1 MNNLLSTSFIPTTE
15 QLIEQ
20 FSHPEYQGREV
31 EAWIF
36 ADQEQRQQ
44 VETRLL
50 EVGVKA
56 KIRSAYKPL
65 LHFFLE
71 ELPLD
76 LGTLSSVE
84 VAYPVHKSASEK
96 RFLLETYPLAAL
108 FTAPVS
114 FSVNKDSVD
123 FYQVTLHRQ
132 DATSLHYHVFA
143 PNYLHLDI
151 IGQQHLSPCGWLKV
165 IGSRGETLENKRL
178 ETDYERLFNT
188 AMKVISEHSWGENS
202 PYFEELNL
210 QVTLPWK
217 ERPLAYQHEVI
228 SLSEAL
234 HEDLYFS
241 ILEWFKVKQ
250 GYLPTDRE
258 GQPGQIVPEVIY
270 SAQSPLS
277 LTIETRPYQPY
288 TTHSLQVLEKASA
301 PLSIAQVR
309 AELELIEGT
318 EFTASTITGKVIQ
331 ARYHE
336 GSDYPVMI
344 SGGQHAN
351 ETTGVVGA
359 LRAAQYLHEEANSH
373 FTISPLENPDG
384 YALHQRLIN
393 DNPNHMHHAARYT
406 ALGDD
411 LEYRIEAPLYEK
423 EIRHK
428 ARAIS
433 QAQLHI
439 NLHGYPSHEW
449 TRPFSG
455 YVPHGFT
462 MWTIPKGFFLI
473 LRHNPDARW
482 SAYAEEFI
490 HQVTLELVKL
500 PGVLAFNDK
509 QVALYKAHAGDTEFR
524 IINSFPCLISHSKE
538 GDIPLQLITE
548 YPDETVYGE
557 DFIAG
562 HNVQM
567 ATVLAA
573 YKAHQMLSSK

>member
-1 MNNLLSTSFIPTTE
+1 MNHIFSTNFIPTTE
-15 QLIEQ
+15 QLIEK
-20 FSHPEYQGREV
+20 FSHPECQGQEV

-36 ADQEQRQQ
+36 ADKEQRQQ
-44 VETRLL
+44 LETRLL

-71 ELPLD
+71 ELALD
-76 LGTLSSVE
+76 LSTLTSVE

-108 FTAPVS
+108 LEAPVN
-114 FSVNKDSVD
+114 FSENKDSVD
-123 FYQVTLHRQ
+123 FYKVTLYRL
-132 DATSLHYHVFA
+132 DATPLSYHVFA
-143 PNYLHLDI
+143 PNYLHLDV

-165 IGSRGETLENKRL
+165 VNQQGENLENKRL
-178 ETDYERLFNT
+178 ITDYEMLFSS
-188 AMKVISEHSWGENS
+188 AMKAVSEHSWGENS
-202 PYFEELNL
+202 PYFEELNI
-210 QVTLPWK
+210 QVSLPWK
-217 ERPLAYQHEVI
+217 EFPLAYQHEII

-258 GQPGQIVPEVIY
+258 GQPGQIVPEITY
-270 SAQSPLS
+270 SANSSLS
-277 LTIETRPYQPY
+277 LSIETRPYQINK
-288 TTHSLQVLEKASA
+288 THSLQILEKASA
-301 PLSIAQVR
+301 PLSMAQVS
-309 AELELIEGT
+309 AELALIEGT
-318 EFTASTITGKVIQ
+318 EFTASTITGQAIQ
-331 ARYHE
+331 ARYHY
-336 GSDYPVMI
+336 GTDFPVMI

-351 ETTGVVGA
+351 ETTGVVGT
-359 LRAAQYLHEEANSH
+359 LRAAQYLNEQPNSH

-393 DNPNHMHHAARYT
+393 DNPCHMHHAARYT

-411 LEYRIEAPLYEK
+411 LEYRIEAPFYEK

-433 QAQLHI
+433 QAKLHI

-473 LRHNPDARW
+473 LRHNSNPEW

-509 QVALYKAHAGDTEFR
+509 QIELYKVHAGDSMFR

-548 YPDETVYGE
+548 YPDETLYGE
-557 DFIAG
+557 HFIAG
-562 HNVQM
+562 HNVQT

-573 YKAHQMLSSK
+573 YKAHQILSSK

>member
-1 MNNLLSTSFIPTTE
+1 MSHILSTSFTPTTE

-20 FSHPEYQGREV
+20 FSHPECQGQEV
-31 EAWIF
+31 EAWVF
-36 ADQEQRQQ
+36 ADQEHRKQ

-50 EVGVKA
+50 KNGVKA

-71 ELPLD
+71 DLPVD
-76 LGTLSSVE
+76 LSNISSVE
-84 VAYPVHKSASEK
+84 VTYPVHESASEK

-108 FTAPVS
+108 LEAPVN
-114 FSVNKDSVD
+114 FSENKDSVD

-132 DATSLHYHVFA
+132 DATPLRYQVFA
-143 PNYLHLDI
+143 PNHLHLDI

-165 IGSRGETLENKRL
+165 VNPQGESLDNKRL
-178 ETDYERLFNT
+178 ETDYERLFST
-188 AMKVISEHSWGENS
+188 AMKAVSEHSWGEKS

-210 QVTLPWK
+210 QVSLPWK
-217 ERPLAYQHEVI
+217 ELSVAYQHEVI

-258 GQPGQIVPEVIY
+258 GQPGQIVPEITY
-270 SAQSPLS
+270 SAQSLLS
-277 LTIETRPYQPY
+277 LAIETQPYQVNK
-288 TTHSLQVLEKASA
+288 THNLQVLETANA
-301 PLSIAQVR
+301 PLSMTQIE
-309 AELELIEGT
+309 AELALIDGS
-318 EFTASTITGKVIQ
+318 EFNASTITGKVIQ
-331 ARYHE
+331 ARYHQ
-336 GSDYPVMI
+336 GTDVPVMI

-384 YALHQRLIN
+384 YALHQRLIH
-393 DNPNHMHHAARYT
+393 DNPYHMHHAARYT

-411 LEYRIEAPLYEK
+411 LEYRTELPLYEK
-423 EIRHK
+423 AIRYK
-428 ARAIS
+428 AREIS

-509 QVALYKAHAGDTEFR
+509 QVALYKAHAGDSMFR

-548 YPDETVYGE
+548 YPDETLYGE
-557 DFIAG
+557 HFIAG
-562 HNVQM
+562 HNVQT

-573 YKAHQMLSSK
+573 YKAHQILSSK